1 MHYFFEKLMKPL
13 FILATCIWLAACSNQ
28 PITLTT
34 ASDTDVSM
42 PSFTASY
49 DAFSCD
55 QLYSEARRITE
66 QMHDIAGV
74 RDADAEMERLELI
87 GGVLYWPVLLFVD
100 GSSDSAAAHAEYE
113 QLKARLLNLSDWVS
127 QKQCNV

>member
-1 MHYFFEKLMKPL
+1 MKLS
-13 FILATCIWLAACSNQ
+13 IVIVACLVLSACAGSAPQ
-28 PITLTT
+28 PSLLGGE
-34 ASDTDVSM
+34 DTEV

-55 QLYSEARRITE
+55 QLSSEARRITE
-66 QMHDIAGV
+66 QMHDIASV

-87 GGVLYWPVLLFVD
+87 GGVLYWPILLFVD
-100 GSSDSAAAHAEYE
+100 GSSDSAGAQAEYE
-113 QLKARLLNLSDWVS
+113 QLKARLLNLSGWVS

>member
-1 MHYFFEKLMKPL
+1 MKLSIVMV
-13 FILATCIWLAACSNQ
+13 ACLVLTACAGS
-28 PITLTT
+28 PPRSTLL
-34 ASDTDVSM
+34 SDENAVV

-66 QMHDIAGV
+66 QMHNIASV
-74 RDADAEMERLELI
+74 RNADAAMERLELI

-100 GSSDSAAAHAEYE
+100 GSSDSAVARAEYE
-113 QLKARLLNLSDWVS
+113 QLKVRLLSLSDWVS
-127 QKQCNV
+127 QKQCNVLE

>member
-1 MHYFFEKLMKPL
+1 MKLY
-13 FILATCIWLAACSNQ
+13 IVIITCLVLSACAGSSSRS
-28 PITLTT
+28 TLQ
-34 ASDTDVSM
+34 SDENAGV

-66 QMHDIAGV
+66 QMHDIASV

-100 GSSDSAAAHAEYE
+100 GSSDSAAAQAEYE

-127 QKQCNV
+127 QKQCNA